1 MNGPSKYEIESA
13 AEKILASVADRF
25 GIQFA
30 ETNTGGGCMALEA
43 CLESGHWIV
52 AVDDGLCSLRN
63 RLVYEGV
70 ARANGDDFP
79 QGWSVGIYRNDPT
92 ENTWM
97 SYADAIVDVVDY
109 DVYADALPDMVQ
121 RALEALRRV

>member
-1 MNGPSKYEIESA
+1 MNGPTYNEIELA
-13 AEKILASVADRF
+13 AEKILSSVADRF

-30 ETNTGGGCMALEA
+30 EVNTGGGCMALEA
-43 CLESGHWIV
+43 RLESGHWIV
-52 AVDDGLCSLRN
+52 AVDDGLCSLRT

-97 SYADAIVDVVDY
+97 SYEDAIVDVVDY
-109 DVYADALPDMVQ
+109 DAHGDALPDMVQ
-121 RALEALRRV
+121 RALEALTRV